1 MFIYRSSKVFT
12 YLRKSYLPSAVVHT
26 RLSSMVIINIGRS
39 YANRI
44 LQKSMD
50 RINDIFGK
58 RKKYIIFF
66 VETVES

>member
-26 RLSSMVIINIGRS
+26 RLSSSMVIINIGRP

-58 RKKYIIFF
+58 RKKYIIFS
-66 VETVES
+66 VLNS